1 MNLQNISSGRETLSN
16 HAYQVIRDAIVTL
29 QFEPGQQVFEAE
41 LGNQLGVSR
50 TPIREAFRRLLAEE
64 LIEVQPQRGNRIAY
78 LSKKKIN
85 EARFVRVS
93 LEVSAFK
100 EVAKKWDQ
108 NNPIYQNLHRQIVD
122 ILENQKKMAEE
133 RNFDHFLQLDEQFHY
148 TILEST
154 GNATLI
160 SIINQMRGHLNR
172 LRYLE
177 LQETK
182 HFMQLVNEH
191 EAIFQAIL
199 SNDARKTEELLTS
212 HIRWLEDSTQTL
224 IEKYPHFFKD

>member
-1 MNLQNISSGRETLSN
+1 MHLQNISSGRETLSS
-16 HAYQVIRDAIVTL
+16 HAYEVIRDAIVTL

-78 LSKKKIN
+78 LSKKKSN

-100 EVAKKWDQ
+100 EVAKKWDR
-108 NNPIYQNLHRQIVD
+108 NNPIYQNLHKQIVD
-122 ILENQKKMAEE
+122 ILENQKKMAEDH
-133 RNFDHFLQLDEQFHY
+133 NFDLFLQLDEQFHY
-148 TILEST
+148 TILESM

-182 HFMQLVNEH
+182 HFIRLVNEH
-191 EAIFQAIL
+191 ESIFEAIL

>member
-78 LSKKKIN
+78 LSKKKID

-108 NNPIYQNLHRQIVD
+108 NNPIYQTLHKQIVD
-122 ILENQKKMAEE
+122 ILENQKKMAEDH
-133 RNFDHFLQLDEQFHY
+133 NFDLFLQLDEQFHY
-148 TILEST
+148 TILESM

-182 HFMQLVNEH
+182 HFIRLVNEH
-191 EAIFQAIL
+191 ESIFEAIL